1 MCRPFV
7 DVYNNGGFVMCEQFG
22 KPIQGLWA
30 AVGLTGLFLF
40 FQSILLLLVYRWLR
54 TNSDDLAMYN
64 YRDKV
69 R

>member
-1 MCRPFV
+1 
-7 DVYNNGGFVMCEQFG
+7 MCEQFG